1 MLARG
6 EGAERLTGWSV
17 RPIGGMGVASHT
29 VVGMGDRQLSDHI
42 PAFLDARSYRP
53 ASIRQRRGLLAQFVD
68 RTGDPRARDL
78 TVELVLGWWSSLAPL
93 RPASRKAHLGAV
105 RVFVRHLRAIGAVDG
120 DPTLAIEAPS
130 VPRPEPVTLTAA
142 EIVRLLAGLPTAR
155 DRCMVALMLG
165 CALRGGE
172 VASLNVEDVDLD
184 ARVLTVLGKG
194 GQSRF
199 VPMPTAAVECV
210 TEWLA
215 ERPATSGPLVRR
227 VDSEERLSVH
237 QLRQRVTRLLA
248 DAGIKRSAWDGRSP
262 HALRRTCASELLES
276 GASLRDV
283 QTVLGHRSLASTEH
297 YLRRPDRA
305 RLQRVIEQGPLREKA
320 PGPGGPGAVT
330 GRGAGRIMSSLDAS

>member
-1 MLARG
+1 MLATG
-6 EGAERLTGWSV
+6 EGATRPSAWSV
-17 RPIGGMGVASHT
+17 RPIEVLGGTSHT

-53 ASIRQRRGLLAQFVD
+53 ASIRQRRGLLSQFVA
-68 RTGDPRARDL
+68 RTGNPRARDL
-78 TVELVLGWWSSLAPL
+78 TVELVLGWWSSLATL
-93 RPASRKAHLGAV
+93 RPASRKAHLGAA

-120 DPTLAIEAPS
+120 DPMLVIEAPT
-130 VPRPEPVTLTAA
+130 VPRPEPVTLTGA

-155 DRCMVALMLG
+155 DRCMVGLMLG

-210 TEWLA
+210 TEWLV

-227 VDSEERLSVH
+227 VDDEGRLSVH
-237 QLRQRVTRLLA
+237 QMRQRVTRLLTE
-248 DAGIKRSAWDGRSP
+248 AGIKRAAWDGRSP

-276 GASLRDV
+276 GASVRDV

-305 RLQRVIEQGPLREKA
+305 RLQRVIESGPLREEA